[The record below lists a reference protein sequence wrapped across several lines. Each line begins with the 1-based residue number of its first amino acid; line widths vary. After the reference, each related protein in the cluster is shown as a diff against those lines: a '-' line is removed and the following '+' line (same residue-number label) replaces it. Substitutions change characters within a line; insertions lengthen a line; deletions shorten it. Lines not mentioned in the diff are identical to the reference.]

1 MIEAGLK
8 PEYEIVLVRSQEEA
22 ERYKFS
28 GSPMVTV
35 DGIDSDPMGKGI
47 TRYSIESCRIY
58 VWEGKMYELPPKA
71 MILQALKDR

>member
-22 ERYKFS
+22 VNYKFS

-35 DGIDSDPMGKGI
+35 DGIDVDPMARE
-47 TRYSIESCRIY
+47 TRTYSLNSCRVY
-58 VWEGKMYELPPKA
+58 VHNGKTYDHPPKA
-71 MILQALKDR
+71 MMLETLNK